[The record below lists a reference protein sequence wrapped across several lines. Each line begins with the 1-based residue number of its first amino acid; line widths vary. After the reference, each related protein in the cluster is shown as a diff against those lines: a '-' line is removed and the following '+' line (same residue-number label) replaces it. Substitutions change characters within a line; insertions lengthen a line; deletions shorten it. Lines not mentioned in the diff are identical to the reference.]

1 MQGLPKQE
9 IVNNSKSFLQEKI
22 YAKLCVERDIDNGL
36 PNDISIEVAGKVW
49 EGRITLH
56 PS

>member
-9 IVNNSKSFLQEKI
+9 IVKNAKDFLQEKI
-22 YAKLCVERDIDNGL
+22 YAKLCVEMDLSNGL
-36 PNDISIEVAGKVW
+36 RNDISIEVAGKVW

-56 PS
+56 LS